1 MMNQYNRQNPFMYLM
16 ESKEDESVRNTEG
29 LIKRMIKSGI
39 LGSIDV
45 ILTILLMVFKDH
57 ISIQLLL
64 ILIMAVLFIWQFLQI
79 RMIIRTLKIQETNEM
94 IFGNQYEN
102 IDLNNEK
109 LLVKINK
116 INVQIGKIEFTSEY
130 ITFVNIIYIFILGYL
145 LCNFLSLILI

>member
-1 MMNQYNRQNPFMYLM
+1 MNQYNRQNPFMYLM

-39 LGSIDV
+39 LGGIDV

>member
-1 MMNQYNRQNPFMYLM
+1 MNQYNRQNPFMYLM

>member
-1 MMNQYNRQNPFMYLM
+1 MYLM

>member
-1 MMNQYNRQNPFMYLM
+1 M

-39 LGSIDV
+39 LGGIDV

>member
-1 MMNQYNRQNPFMYLM
+1 M